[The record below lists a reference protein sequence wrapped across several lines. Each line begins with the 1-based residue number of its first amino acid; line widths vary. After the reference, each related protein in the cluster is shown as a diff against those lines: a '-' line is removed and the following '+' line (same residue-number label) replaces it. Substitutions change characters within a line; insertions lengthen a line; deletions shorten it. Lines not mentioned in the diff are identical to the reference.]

1 MATDKR
7 PTMLRLREDA
17 YNKIHALANIE
28 HRSMNMQIEYILDSY
43 IKDYEASHGLLPA
56 KESE

>member
-17 YNKIHALANIE
+17 YSKIHALANIE

-43 IKDYEASHGLLPA
+43 IKNYEASHGPLPI
-56 KESE
+56 EEEQ